1 MEIRETNNDTPALWV
16 KPRITAK
23 NAAKNTAKN
32 AANNTA
38 KNAAKN
44 TAKNAA
50 KNTAKNAAKLFA
62 LIVCVF
68 LQKRIL
74 LAEKGKLK
82 CNNCQKY

>member
-1 MEIRETNNDTPALWV
+1 ML
-16 KPRITAK
+16 PRITAK
-23 NAAKNTAKN
+23 NA
-32 AANNTA
+32 A

-68 LQKRIL
+68 LKKRIL
-74 LAEKGKLK
+74 SVKKGKLK